1 MIFLIGD
8 LRYFCKKIMIRDKTF
23 DFFAIK
29 RRRTDDCKAQ
39 KQKEFEPKFTAK
51 LRFFLYKYK

>member
-23 DFFAIK
+23 YFFAIK
-29 RRRTDDCKAQ
+29 IRRTDDRKAQ
-39 KQKEFEPKFTAK
+39 KQKELKPKSTAK

>member
-8 LRYFCKKIMIRDKTF
+8 LRCFCKKMVIRDKTF

-29 RRRTDDCKAQ
+29 IRR
-39 KQKEFEPKFTAK
+39 KEFKPKSTAK

>member
-29 RRRTDDCKAQ
+29 IRRTDDKTKRIQ
-39 KQKEFEPKFTAK
+39 TQIYRKITLFS
-51 LRFFLYKYK
+51 L

>member
-8 LRYFCKKIMIRDKTF
+8 LRYFCEKMVIRDKTF

-29 RRRTDDCKAQ
+29 IRRTIQTQIYRKITL
-39 KQKEFEPKFTAK
+39 FS
-51 LRFFLYKYK
+51 L

>member
-8 LRYFCKKIMIRDKTF
+8 LRCFCKKMVIRDKTF

-29 RRRTDDCKAQ
+29 IRRTDDCKAQ
-39 KQKEFEPKFTAK
+39 KQKEFKPKSTAK

>member
-23 DFFAIK
+23 DFFQTQIYRK
-29 RRRTDDCKAQ
+29 ITL
-39 KQKEFEPKFTAK
+39 FS
-51 LRFFLYKYK
+51 L

>member
-8 LRYFCKKIMIRDKTF
+8 LRCFCKKMVIRDKTF

-29 RRRTDDCKAQ
+29 IRRTDDGKAQ
-39 KQKEFEPKFTAK
+39 KQFKPKSTAK